1 MAFGSTLAREQT
13 FPESTWHER
22 AAGGASGS
30 DRVTF
35 VAEEAGRLV
44 GMATGV
50 ARHPDDPDHVRF
62 EGVPG
67 EFSQHD
73 FGQADVRYGDGRT
86 ERVHFFASRL
96 KWSRAVD
103 VRLVPNEQEEALVRA
118 LLHSFE
124 AFGGIP
130 LVTVWDNPKTVVQA
144 RQGDLIVWN
153 AVFGQ
158 VALDYRFAPELC
170 WPRAAQQKGAVEQLV
185 GWVKRSFFACRR
197 FHDRADLERQLTAWL
212 LDVNTVRPSRATGVI
227 PAVRLAEEQ
236 LRLRPLPIAPP
247 AYALKIPVVVSAQ
260 GRVRHAGVEYSMP
273 ADTLGQTATLHLYE
287 DRLEIVTKAGTI
299 VPHPRRSRGASI
311 LPEHRAALLDR
322 VHGARGQLYFQRQS
336 LWEARGSGRGLA
348 HRTGA
353 PSAGALAARR
363 RSLLRA
369 AARLRARRAAGGL
382 RLGCPARRHRRR
394 VRPHPPGDPAGR
406 GQRVSAAPAIDL
418 DALLR
423 RLHLP
428 TVRRLYPDLATR
440 AESEDMAYRDYL
452 AVLMAE
458 EVSPMLIGMF
468 VDSTQR
474 GRGVGAALVE
484 SVTEWAR
491 TLAAEDLYLWATSTN
506 QPAIALYEKCG
517 FRPNRGRATPC
528 TYTIV
533 A

>member
-1 MAFGSTLAREQT
+1 MTGPIRTVRVGRPALTAAWADQVVGWLTEDRALPGMEILRRA
-13 FPESTWHER
+13 HE
-22 AAGGASGS
+22 AGYAGGKSALYALI
-30 DRVTF
+30 R
-35 VAEEAGRLV
+35 RLRPTPTV
-44 GMATGV
+44 PV
-50 ARHPDDPDHVRF
+50 VRF

-118 LLHSFE
+118 LLRSFE

-236 LRLRPLPIAPP
+236 LRLRPLPIAPS

-336 LWEARGSGRGLA
+336 LWELGAQAEAWLTELV
-348 HRTGA
+348 HR
-353 PSAGALAARR
+353 R
-363 RSLLRA
+363 
-369 AARLRARRAAGGL
+369 
-382 RLGCPARRHRRR
+382 PARW
-394 VRPHPPGDPAGR
+394 RPDVEACF
-406 GQRVSAAPAIDL
+406 
-418 DALLR
+418 ALLQDYGPAP
-423 RLHLP
+423 LQEAFAWG
-428 TVRRLYPDLATR
+428 VRHGAIGAEYVRTRLATR
-440 AESEDMAYRDYL
+440 PA
-452 AVLMAE
+452 
-458 EVSPMLIGMF
+458 EVS
-468 VDSTQR
+468 
-474 GRGVGAALVE
+474 A
-484 SVTEWAR
+484 
-491 TLAAEDLYLWATSTN
+491 
-506 QPAIALYEKCG
+506 
-517 FRPNRGRATPC
+517 
-528 TYTIV
+528 
-533 A
+533 